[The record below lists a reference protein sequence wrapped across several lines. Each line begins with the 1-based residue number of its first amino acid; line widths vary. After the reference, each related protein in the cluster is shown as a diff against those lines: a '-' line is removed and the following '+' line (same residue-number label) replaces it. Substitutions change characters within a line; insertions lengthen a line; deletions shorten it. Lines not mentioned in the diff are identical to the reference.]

1 MSRLSVVVTT
11 ILWVLTVAAP
21 ARAQQIDPALAT
33 DIEKLLEVTGVAAN
47 GARLAT
53 TLGNQL
59 IDTMRRQQP
68 QVPPRVG
75 EIIKEVLSAEFAQA
89 FRDPMVHGTLVRI
102 YAEHFTRAEI
112 AALLD
117 FYSTELGRKIITVTP
132 LLAEEGGAAGQ
143 QWAMANMPRILGIVQ
158 QRLRD
163 EKLFP

>member
-1 MSRLSVVVTT
+1 MSRLTVAVTT
-11 ILWVLTVAAP
+11 VLCVLTLCAP
-21 ARAQQIDPALAT
+21 ARAQASDPALSAE
-33 DIEKLLEVTGVAAN
+33 IEKLLVVTDVAAN

-89 FRDPMVHGTLVRI
+89 FKDPMVHGTLVRI

-112 AALLD
+112 SALLE
-117 FYSTELGRKIITVTP
+117 FYSTELGRKMITVTP
-132 LLAEEGGAAGQ
+132 LLADEGGAAGQ

>member
-89 FRDPMVHGTLVRI
+89 FKDPMVHGTLVRI
-102 YAEHFTRAEI
+102 YAEHF
-112 AALLD
+112 
-117 FYSTELGRKIITVTP
+117 
-132 LLAEEGGAAGQ
+132 
-143 QWAMANMPRILGIVQ
+143 
-158 QRLRD
+158 
-163 EKLFP
+163 